1 MTSCRYINYMKTTVK
16 KSTIYFD
23 PQIHKALR
31 MKAAETDSSVSD
43 LVNNAVR
50 LTLFEDAEDIAAFEE
65 RASEP
70 NLSFEDVLKDL
81 RKRGKL

>member
-1 MTSCRYINYMKTTVK
+1 MPSWRYIKHMKTTAK

-23 PQIHKALR
+23 PQIHRALR

-43 LVNNAVR
+43 IVNNAVR
-50 LTLFEDAEDIAAFEE
+50 LTLSEDAEDIAAFEE

>member
-1 MTSCRYINYMKTTVK
+1 MKTTAK

-43 LVNNAVR
+43 IVNNAVR
-50 LTLFEDAEDIAAFEE
+50 HTLSEDAEDIAAFEE

>member
-1 MTSCRYINYMKTTVK
+1 MKTTVK

-43 LVNNAVR
+43 IVNNAVR
-50 LTLFEDAEDIAAFEE
+50 LTLSEDAEDIAAFEE

>member
-1 MTSCRYINYMKTTVK
+1 MKTIVK

-43 LVNNAVR
+43 IVNNAVR

-65 RASEP
+65 RANEP

>member
-1 MTSCRYINYMKTTVK
+1 MKTTVK

-23 PQIHKALR
+23 PKIHKALR
-31 MKAAETDSSVSD
+31 MKAAETDSTVSD
-43 LVNNAVR
+43 IVNNAVR
-50 LTLFEDAEDIAAFEE
+50 LSLSEDAEDIAAFEE
-65 RASEP
+65 RANEP